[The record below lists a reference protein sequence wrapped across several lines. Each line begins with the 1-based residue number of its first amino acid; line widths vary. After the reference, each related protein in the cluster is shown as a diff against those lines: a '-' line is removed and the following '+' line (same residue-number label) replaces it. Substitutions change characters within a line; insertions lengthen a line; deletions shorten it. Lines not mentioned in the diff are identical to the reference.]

1 MQQAAPLRKG
11 RRRIGRLAAGAVLAI
26 AFQTLAACATGAE
39 VSDPDRVEASP
50 PQIEAGRV
58 MANRLCS
65 SCHAIGRKG
74 RSPLPDAP
82 PLRTLSQSYPVS
94 SLAEALAEGILT
106 GHSDMPEFTLSQ
118 EEITSLIGY
127 LQSIQVSVGD

>member
-1 MQQAAPLRKG
+1 MENVAAMHEG
-11 RRRIGRLAAGAVLAI
+11 RRRGGRLAGGAVLAI
-26 AFQTLAACATGAE
+26 ALQALAACATGADT
-39 VSDPDRVEASP
+39 SDPDRVEASP
-50 PQIEAGRV
+50 QQIASGRLMAG
-58 MANRLCS
+58 RLCS
-65 SCHAIGRKG
+65 SCHAVGKKD
-74 RSPLPDAP
+74 RSPLHDAP

-127 LQSIQVSVGD
+127 LQSIQVSGGD